1 MIWNDGGL
9 HNREVT
15 CSGLYLLSYKEEMWR
30 REVLGT
36 LWVPRFGRQ
45 FNTAWAT
52 PGFFSFPSLNNRTG
66 IREGTCRHTCEFGWT
81 GTPKWNKGLYWS
93 SVSEWCIFGP
103 TSTVGLGV
111 KVFSQVSQ
119 LRNEPAAS
127 KGVLTCWESPGDG
140 AQASK
145 IFLKRENVLGRVDD
159 TSCIYHLNS

>member
-1 MIWNDGGL
+1 MIWNDGL
-9 HNREVT
+9 HIREVT

-36 LWVPRFGRQ
+36 LWVPRLGRQ

-93 SVSEWCIFGP
+93 SVSEQSGAFLVLL
-103 TSTVGLGV
+103 STVLLL
-111 KVFSQVSQ
+111 SQVSQ
-119 LRNEPAAS
+119 LRNEPGAS